1 MRKLKRLWLIG
12 LGLLLLVVWLWP
24 FVYVQYALASVQKE
38 TIPPMT
44 LIIRTIGVI
53 LSAFGALSVFSFWW
67 NYVGYAGL
75 ALIFTGLYR
84 LIRPLFEEYEDDTPA

>member
-24 FVYVQYALASVQKE
+24 FIYIQYALSPHEDYSVPF
-38 TIPPMT
+38 IVF
-44 LIIRTIGVI
+44 IINGAYT
-53 LSAFGALSVFSFWW
+53 AFGALRFLFFWW

-84 LIRPLFEEYEDDTPA
+84 LVRPLFEEDEDDNPA